1 MPETR
6 QNQNK
11 SVSRIKEIYL
21 HYKEKG
27 LYRYVGWNV
36 LKILFFYAIFV
47 VIIYF
52 TGKYLLDYNKI
63 FQYALDKLN
72 DRTALLVFFLSESF
86 LGLVPVDLFVIW
98 TLKFESPVIY
108 LAILGVLSYAGGI
121 ISYFIGLL
129 ISRRPRIRAY
139 TERRLQG
146 YIQFTRKW
154 GGAFIVIAALF
165 PFSPFSMVIIA
176 VTMLHYPFKNFL
188 LFGSTRLVRFVI
200 QGVLFFNVLNIDA
213 WII

>member
-1 MPETR
+1 MPEAER
-6 QNQNK
+6 DSNK
-11 SVSRIKEIYL
+11 SLSKIKEIYL

-27 LYRYVGWNV
+27 LFRYVGWNV

-47 VIIYF
+47 AIIYF
-52 TGKYLLDYNKI
+52 VGRYLLDYNKI
-63 FQYALDKLN
+63 FQYALDKLS

-98 TLKFESPVIY
+98 TLKFETPVIY

-121 ISYFIGLL
+121 ISYFIGLW
-129 ISRRPRIRAY
+129 ISRRPKIKAY
-139 TERRLQG
+139 TERRLKG
-146 YIQFTRKW
+146 YIEFTRKW

-165 PFSPFSMVIIA
+165 PFSPFSLVTIA
-176 VTMLHYPFKNFL
+176 VTMLRYPFKNFL
-188 LFGSTRLVRFVI
+188 LFGTARLVRFVL
-200 QGVLFFNVLNIDA
+200 QGILFFNVFNVDA

>member
-1 MPETR
+1 MPEAER
-6 QNQNK
+6 DSNK
-11 SVSRIKEIYL
+11 SLSKIKEIYL

-52 TGKYLLDYNKI
+52 VGRHLLDYNKI
-63 FQYALDKLN
+63 FQYALDKLS

-98 TLKFESPVIY
+98 TLKFETPVIY
-108 LAILGVLSYAGGI
+108 LAILGVLSYAGGV
-121 ISYFIGLL
+121 ISYFIGLW
-129 ISRRPRIRAY
+129 ISRRPKIKAY
-139 TERRLQG
+139 TERRLKG
-146 YIQFTRKW
+146 YIEFTRKW

-165 PFSPFSMVIIA
+165 PFSPFSLVTIA
-176 VTMLHYPFKNFL
+176 VTMLRYPFKNFL
-188 LFGSTRLVRFVI
+188 LFGTARLVRFVL
-200 QGVLFFNVLNIDA
+200 QGILFFNVFNVDA